1 MNHQEEILSE
11 IVSKIKDNTSAL
23 LKQNVP
29 MDVIFTNL
37 VGKGYK
43 LYINK
48 DVNLQNTVDLCALCL
63 TVYIKLI
70 EEKGK

>member
-1 MNHQEEILSE
+1 MNQEEILSE
-11 IVSKIKDNTSAL
+11 IVSKIKDNTEAL

-37 VGKGYK
+37 VSKGYK

-48 DVNLQNTVDLCALCL
+48 DITLQNTVDLCALCL
-63 TVYIKLI
+63 TVFLKM
-70 EEKGK
+70 EEKKG

>member
-1 MNHQEEILSE
+1 MNQEEILSE
-11 IVSKIKDNTSAL
+11 IVNKIKDNTSAL

-63 TVYIKLI
+63 TVYLKLTQ
-70 EEKGK
+70 EKGK

>member
-11 IVSKIKDNTSAL
+11 IVGKIKDNTSEL

-48 DVNLQNTVDLCALCL
+48 DINLQNTVDLCALCL
-63 TVYIKLI
+63 TVYIKLM